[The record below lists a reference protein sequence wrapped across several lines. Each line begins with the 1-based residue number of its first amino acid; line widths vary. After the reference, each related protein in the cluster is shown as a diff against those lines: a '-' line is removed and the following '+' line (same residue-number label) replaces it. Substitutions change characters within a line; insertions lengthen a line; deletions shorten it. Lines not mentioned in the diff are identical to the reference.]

1 MDRVERLI
9 ALFHRRWGMP
19 ILAELE
25 RSGGA
30 KFVTLVHRVGRAG
43 DGSGGGGGGGGA
55 SEGAVRQALDDLIA
69 RGWVRRN
76 PGYGH
81 PLRPE
86 YILTRAGGRIAPVC
100 VRLEDALDSVGARA
114 VALRK
119 WSMPVLDAVADGP
132 RRFRQIAE
140 HLTGITDRALAIALK
155 DLSSSDLI
163 ERQEADPTAIYRG
176 TPRGLVLAPVLAEL

>member
-1 MDRVERLI
+1 MDRVERLV

-30 KFVTLVHRVGRAG
+30 KFVTLVHRIGR
-43 DGSGGGGGGGGA
+43 GSEESGGGGA

-69 RGWVRRN
+69 RGWVQRN

-86 YILTRAGGRIAPVC
+86 YILTRAGGRIAPTC
-100 VRLEDALDSVGARA
+100 VRLEAALDSVGARA

-119 WSMPVLDAVADGP
+119 WSMPVLDAVAEGP
-132 RRFRQIAE
+132 RRFGQIAE
-140 HLTGITDRALAIALK
+140 RLGGITDRALAIALK
-155 DLSSSDLI
+155 DLSGSELVERREI
-163 ERQEADPTAIYRG
+163 EYVG